1 MIGQKQGE
9 AILGESIMV
18 WLTSLTHALLV
29 IAVWGAY
36 RIGKRSRDQHEATLE
51 GGGEV
56 AKQVVQDLECVAEQ
70 VRRSL
75 LQHHASIVQFKERIN
90 AISAEG
96 KPGALDELS
105 QEAEEIL
112 QPTMH
117 LASQIAHA
125 YDDIRQQTTQLSNP
139 DQMRTD
145 PLTGL
150 SSRRSMEDIMK
161 MLFAMKCRYNTRFS
175 ISLIDIDSFQRINA
189 EHGHARGDQLLRSFA
204 ELLEDA
210 VRETDVVVRFG
221 GEEFVVI
228 MPETDLCG
236 AGIFAQRFRETSNA
250 KLSLPTSI
258 GTAEANDDDT
268 IQLLVSRADSALYS
282 AKASDGNCV
291 YQHTGRHIE
300 AVAAHPGGVAAAMS
314 DDPQRLEV
322 ERHPPILA

>member
-1 MIGQKQGE
+1 
-9 AILGESIMV
+9 MV
-18 WLTSLTHALLV
+18 WLTSLTYALLV
-29 IAVWGAY
+29 IAVWVAY
-36 RIGKRSRDQHEATLE
+36 RIGKRSRDRREATAVP
-51 GGGEV
+51 GNGGEV

-75 LQHHASIVQFKERIN
+75 LKHHASIVQFKERIN
-90 AISAEG
+90 TLSAEG
-96 KPGALDELS
+96 NAGAWDELA
-105 QEAEEIL
+105 QETEEIL
-112 QPTMH
+112 KPTLH

-139 DQMRTD
+139 DQLRTD

-175 ISLIDIDSFQRINA
+175 IALIDIDSFQRVNA
-189 EHGHARGDQLLRSFA
+189 EHGHVRGDQLLRSFA
-204 ELLEDA
+204 ELLEDV

-221 GEEFVVI
+221 GEEFIVI

-236 AGIFAQRFRETSNA
+236 AGVFAQRFRETSNA

-258 GTAEANDDDT
+258 GIAEANDDDT
-268 IQLLVSRADSALYS
+268 IQILVSRADSALYS
-282 AKASDGNCV
+282 AKAADGNCV

-300 AVAAHPGGVAAAMS
+300 PAAPPAAGWEAS
-314 DDPQRLEV
+314 TSGEPPRLAV